1 MSVDLTRRLTLEAP
15 LKQADGAGGHT
26 ESWSVLGYVWGHID
40 TIGAGIEGTPEGM
53 SSNVRTRITM
63 RAAPVGSSRRPKPE
77 QRLREGSRVFEID
90 AVTESE
96 HPLYL
101 WVWASEAVLQ

>member
-1 MSVDLTRRLTLEAP
+1 MSFSLTRRLSLEAP
-15 LKQADGAGGHT
+15 DRVSDGAGGYS
-26 ESWSVLGYVWGHID
+26 ENWDLLGYVWGQIE

-53 SSNVRTRITM
+53 ASNVRIRITL
-63 RAAPVGSSRRPKPE
+63 RSAPVGSSRRPKPD
-77 QRLREGSRVFEID
+77 QRLRDGSRVFEID
-90 AVTESE
+90 AVTEAE